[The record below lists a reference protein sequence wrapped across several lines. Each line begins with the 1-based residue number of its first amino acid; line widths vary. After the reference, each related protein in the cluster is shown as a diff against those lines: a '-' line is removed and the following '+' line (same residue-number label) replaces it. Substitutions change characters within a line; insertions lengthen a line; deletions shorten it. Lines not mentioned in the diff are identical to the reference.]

1 MSLTKLSEAFIRSAA
16 YERRFLAKNPWD
28 LTMVLW
34 IPLATVLLI
43 WWIFSQTQITD
54 LPIGVIDQDNGPVAN
69 TAVRYLEASPT
80 LTVKNT
86 YYSAAEAE
94 AAILQRDIYAV
105 VIIPEDFSRNIL
117 SSQSSPLI
125 LQVNAQY
132 GTHSGIIQ
140 TSVQAVAGTLSA
152 GVEIQ
157 RLVKQGMA
165 PSQAALAYSPIS
177 IQRISLFNAATDYQ
191 QFLASTVIPALLH
204 ILAMVIGATTIGR
217 ELRDKQLGHWY
228 GFIDAGKP
236 ELTLHYQT
244 TTNAENNLP
253 DSHQTVSNQAASDAN
268 HQTDEHYT
276 EQIGQHISDSHHDG
290 VSKNSSANNNNDVI
304 NNGPSSTANQTT
316 EPVSILVLLFG
327 LLGKY
332 FWPMLAYSLWSI
344 LALWLAAP
352 QESVA
357 ISSIVITYLSLII
370 LMMLSFWLGA
380 IFTLGS
386 FSLRMGLSA
395 TGFISAPSYA
405 FAGVT
410 FPYIAISDSAQHWS
424 DALPLTHYLKLHI
437 AQLQMQAPVAISLPI
452 IYGLAIATII
462 AMSLTALLTKRALA
476 HPERWGAR

>member
-1 MSLTKLSEAFIRSAA
+1 MRLTKLKDAFVRSAA
-16 YERRFLAKNPWD
+16 YERRFLVKNPWD
-28 LTMVLW
+28 LAMVFW

-43 WWIFSQTQITD
+43 WWIFSQIQITD
-54 LPIGVIDQDNGPVAN
+54 LPIGVIDNDRGPVAN
-69 TAVRYLEASPT
+69 TALRYLEANPN
-80 LTVKNT
+80 LTVKQLYHT
-86 YYSAAEAE
+86 PAAAK

-117 SSQSSPLI
+117 LSKPAPI
-125 LQVNAQY
+125 VLQVNAQY

-140 TSVQAVAGTLSA
+140 TSVQSVIGTLSA
-152 GVEIQ
+152 GVEMK

-165 PSQAALAYSPIS
+165 PSQAAIAYSPIS

-217 ELRDKQLGHWY
+217 ELRDKRIGRWY
-228 GFIDAGKP
+228 HFINGSHVY
-236 ELTLHYQT
+236 LTLPPKDDQP
-244 TTNAENNLP
+244 NNNSQPSPLDNVS
-253 DSHQTVSNQAASDAN
+253 DSQNQAP
-268 HQTDEHYT
+268 E
-276 EQIGQHISDSHHDG
+276 E
-290 VSKNSSANNNNDVI
+290 
-304 NNGPSSTANQTT
+304 
-316 EPVSILVLLFG
+316 VSIPVLVFG

-332 FWPMLAYSLWSI
+332 FWPLLAYSIWSI

-352 QESVA
+352 QQSIA
-357 ISSIVITYLSLII
+357 ISALMVTYISLVL

-410 FPYIAISDSAQHWS
+410 FPYVAISKNAQHWS
-424 DALPLTHYLKLHI
+424 DVLPLTHYLKLHI
-437 AQLQMQAPVAISLPI
+437 AQLQMQAPVIISLPI
-452 IYGLAIATII
+452 VYGLTLATLVTLY
-462 AMSLTALLTKRALA
+462 LTALLSKRALA

>member
-1 MSLTKLSEAFIRSAA
+1 MRLTKLKDAFVRSAA
-16 YERRFLAKNPWD
+16 YERRFLVKNPWD
-28 LTMVLW
+28 LAMVFW

-43 WWIFSQTQITD
+43 WWIFSQIQITD
-54 LPIGVIDQDNGPVAN
+54 LPIGVIDNDRGPVAN
-69 TAVRYLEASPT
+69 TALRYLEANPN
-80 LTVKNT
+80 LTVKQLYHT
-86 YYSAAEAE
+86 PAAAK

-117 SSQSSPLI
+117 LSKPAPI
-125 LQVNAQY
+125 VLQVNAQY

-140 TSVQAVAGTLSA
+140 TSVQSVIGTLSA
-152 GVEIQ
+152 GVEMK

-165 PSQAALAYSPIS
+165 PSQAAIAYSPIS

-217 ELRDKQLGHWY
+217 ELRDKRIGRWY
-228 GFIDAGKP
+228 HFINGSHVY
-236 ELTLHYQT
+236 LTLPPKDDQP
-244 TTNAENNLP
+244 NN
-253 DSHQTVSNQAASDAN
+253 DSQPSPLDNVSASQNQAP
-268 HQTDEHYT
+268 E
-276 EQIGQHISDSHHDG
+276 E
-290 VSKNSSANNNNDVI
+290 
-304 NNGPSSTANQTT
+304 
-316 EPVSILVLLFG
+316 VSIPVLVVG

-332 FWPMLAYSLWSI
+332 FWPLLAYSIWSI

-352 QESVA
+352 QQSIA
-357 ISSIVITYLSLII
+357 ISALMVTYISLIL

-410 FPYIAISDSAQHWS
+410 FPYVAISKNAQHWS
-424 DALPLTHYLKLHI
+424 DVLPLTHYLKLHI
-437 AQLQMQAPVAISLPI
+437 AQLQMQAPVIISLPI
-452 IYGLAIATII
+452 VYGLTLATLVTLY
-462 AMSLTALLTKRALA
+462 LTALLSKRALA

>member
-1 MSLTKLSEAFIRSAA
+1 MRLTQLSEAFIRSAA
-16 YERRFLAKNPWD
+16 YERRFLHKNPWD
-28 LTMVLW
+28 LTMVVW
-34 IPLATVLLI
+34 IPLLTVLLI
-43 WWIFSQTQITD
+43 WWIFSQTQITN

-69 TAVRYLEASPT
+69 TAVRYLDASPT
-80 LTVKNT
+80 LSVRQM

-94 AAILQRDIYAV
+94 VAILQRDIYAV

-117 SSQSSPLI
+117 SSKSAPLI

-140 TSVQAVAGTLSA
+140 TGVQAVAGTLSA

-157 RLVKQGMA
+157 RLIKQGMA
-165 PSQAALAYSPIS
+165 PSQAAITYSPIS

-228 GFIDAGKP
+228 GFIASAQAYD
-236 ELTLHYQT
+236 
-244 TTNAENNLP
+244 NL
-253 DSHQTVSNQAASDAN
+253 SGS
-268 HQTDEHYT
+268 
-276 EQIGQHISDSHHDG
+276 I
-290 VSKNSSANNNNDVI
+290 SANISASVNISGNVNNNVADNTVQKI
-304 NNGPSSTANQTT
+304 AALCQPAAKLPNSTAKDNTNQK
-316 EPVSILVLLFG
+316 PVSTLPSVHMGVLLFG

-332 FWPMLAYSLWSI
+332 FWPMLAYGLWSI
-344 LALWLAAP
+344 LALWLATP

-357 ISSIVITYLSLII
+357 SSAVFATYLGLLL

-410 FPYIAISDSAQHWS
+410 FPYIAISDSAKHWS

-437 AQLQMQAPVAISLPI
+437 AQMQMQAPVAISLPI
-452 IYGLAIATII
+452 LYGLAIATVV
-462 AMSLTALLTKRALA
+462 AMMLTALLTKRALA

>member
-1 MSLTKLSEAFIRSAA
+1 MRLTKLSRLGNAFLRSAA

-28 LTMVLW
+28 FSMVVW

-43 WWIFSQTQITD
+43 WWIFSQIQITD
-54 LPIGVIDQDNGPVAN
+54 LPIGVIDNDRGPVAN
-69 TAVRYLEASPT
+69 TAVRYLEANPN
-80 LTVKNT
+80 LTVKQLYHSPT
-86 YYSAAEAE
+86 AAE

-105 VIIPEDFSRNIL
+105 VIIPEDFSRNI
-117 SSQSSPLI
+117 SSSKPAPII

-140 TSVQAVAGTLSA
+140 TSIQSVIGTLSA

-157 RLVKQGMA
+157 RLVKQGVS
-165 PSQAALAYSPIS
+165 PPQAAIAYSPIS
-177 IQRISLFNAATDYQ
+177 IQRISLFNAVTDYQ

-204 ILAMVIGATTIGR
+204 ILAMVVGATTIGR
-217 ELRDKQLGHWY
+217 ELRDKRIGRWY
-228 GFIDAGKP
+228 RFIDGSRSD
-236 ELTLHYQT
+236 LTLPS
-244 TTNAENNLP
+244 NNIEANTSDNVASSQLP
-253 DSHQTVSNQAASDAN
+253 APKNVS
-268 HQTDEHYT
+268 
-276 EQIGQHISDSHHDG
+276 
-290 VSKNSSANNNNDVI
+290 V
-304 NNGPSSTANQTT
+304 
-316 EPVSILVLLFG
+316 LVLIFG

-332 FWPMLAYSLWSI
+332 FWPILAYSIWSI
-344 LALWLAAP
+344 LAIWLAAP
-352 QESVA
+352 QQSIA
-357 ISSIVITYLSLII
+357 ISSIIATYLGLVL

-386 FSLRMGLSA
+386 YSLRMGLSA

-437 AQLQMQAPVAISLPI
+437 AQLQMQAPVAVSLPI
-452 IYGLAIATII
+452 VYGLTLATLI
-462 AMSLTALLTKRALA
+462 AMFLTALLSKRALA

>member
-1 MSLTKLSEAFIRSAA
+1 MRLTQLSEAFIRSAA
-16 YERRFLAKNPWD
+16 YERRFLRKNPWD
-28 LTMVLW
+28 LTMVVW
-34 IPLATVLLI
+34 IPLLTVLLI
-43 WWIFSQTQITD
+43 WWIFSQTQITN

-69 TAVRYLEASPT
+69 TAVRYLDASPT
-80 LTVKNT
+80 LSVRQM

-117 SSQSSPLI
+117 SSKSAPLI

-140 TSVQAVAGTLSA
+140 TGVQAVAGTLSA

-157 RLVKQGMA
+157 RLIKQGMA
-165 PSQAALAYSPIS
+165 PSQAAIAYSPIS

-228 GFIDAGKP
+228 GFIASAQAYD
-236 ELTLHYQT
+236 
-244 TTNAENNLP
+244 NI
-253 DSHQTVSNQAASDAN
+253 SSN
-268 HQTDEHYT
+268 
-276 EQIGQHISDSHHDG
+276 
-290 VSKNSSANNNNDVI
+290 VNNNVADNTVQKI
-304 NNGPSSTANQTT
+304 AALSQPAAKLPNSTAKDNTNQK
-316 EPVSILVLLFG
+316 PVSTLPSVHMGLLLFG

-332 FWPMLAYSLWSI
+332 FWPMLAYGLWSI
-344 LALWLAAP
+344 LALWLATP

-357 ISSIVITYLSLII
+357 SSAFFATYLGLLL

-410 FPYIAISDSAQHWS
+410 FPYIAISDSAKHWS

-437 AQLQMQAPVAISLPI
+437 AQMQMQAPVAISLPI
-452 IYGLAIATII
+452 LYGLAIATVV
-462 AMSLTALLTKRALA
+462 AMMLTALLTKRALA

>member
-1 MSLTKLSEAFIRSAA
+1 MRLTKLGDAFLRSAA

-28 LTMVLW
+28 LAMVVW

-43 WWIFSQTQITD
+43 WWIFSQIQITD
-54 LPIGVIDQDNGPVAN
+54 LPIGVIDNDRGPNAN
-69 TAVRYLEASPT
+69 TAVRYLEANPN
-80 LTVKNT
+80 LTVRQL
-86 YYSAAEAE
+86 YHSPAAAK
-94 AAILQRDIYAV
+94 AAILQRDIYGV
-105 VIIPEDFSRNIL
+105 VIIPEGFSRNI
-117 SSQSSPLI
+117 SSSKPAPII

-140 TSVQAVAGTLSA
+140 TSVQSVIGTLSA
-152 GVEIQ
+152 GVEMK

-165 PSQAALAYSPIS
+165 PSQAAIVYSPIK

-217 ELRDKQLGHWY
+217 ELRDKRIGRWY
-228 GFIDAGKP
+228 RFIDGSRP
-236 ELTLHYQT
+236 NLTLPSNNEFQY
-244 TTNAENNLP
+244 NAA
-253 DSHQTVSNQAASDAN
+253 DKVSNRPLSTPTN
-268 HQTDEHYT
+268 
-276 EQIGQHISDSHHDG
+276 
-290 VSKNSSANNNNDVI
+290 VSV
-304 NNGPSSTANQTT
+304 
-316 EPVSILVLLFG
+316 LVLIFG

-332 FWPMLAYSLWSI
+332 FWPLLAYSIWSI

-352 QESVA
+352 QQSIA
-357 ISSIVITYLSLII
+357 ISALMVTYVSLVL

-380 IFTLGS
+380 IFTLSS

-410 FPYIAISDSAQHWS
+410 FPYVAISKNAQHWS
-424 DALPLTHYLKLHI
+424 DVLPLTHYLKLHI
-437 AQLQMQAPVAISLPI
+437 AQLQMQAPVIISLPI
-452 IYGLAIATII
+452 VYGLTLATLVTLY
-462 AMSLTALLTKRALA
+462 LTALLSKRALA

>member
-1 MSLTKLSEAFIRSAA
+1 MRLTQLSEAFIRSAA
-16 YERRFLAKNPWD
+16 YERRFLRKNPWD
-28 LTMVLW
+28 LTMVVW
-34 IPLATVLLI
+34 IPLLTVLLI
-43 WWIFSQTQITD
+43 WWIFSQTQITN

-69 TAVRYLEASPT
+69 TAVRYLDASPT
-80 LTVKNT
+80 LSVRQM

-117 SSQSSPLI
+117 SSKSAPLI

-140 TSVQAVAGTLSA
+140 TGVQAVAGTLSA

-157 RLVKQGMA
+157 RLIKQGMA
-165 PSQAALAYSPIS
+165 PSQAAIAYSPIS

-228 GFIDAGKP
+228 GFIASAQAYD
-236 ELTLHYQT
+236 
-244 TTNAENNLP
+244 NL
-253 DSHQTVSNQAASDAN
+253 SGS
-268 HQTDEHYT
+268 
-276 EQIGQHISDSHHDG
+276 I
-290 VSKNSSANNNNDVI
+290 SANISGNVNNNVADNTVQKI
-304 NNGPSSTANQTT
+304 AALSQPAAKLPNSTAKDNTNQK
-316 EPVSILVLLFG
+316 PVSTLPSVHMGVLLFG

-332 FWPMLAYSLWSI
+332 FWPMLAYGLWSI
-344 LALWLAAP
+344 LALWLATP

-357 ISSIVITYLSLII
+357 SSAVFATYLGLLL

-410 FPYIAISDSAQHWS
+410 FPYIAISDSAKHWS

-437 AQLQMQAPVAISLPI
+437 AQMQMQAPVAISLPI
-452 IYGLAIATII
+452 LYGLAIATVV
-462 AMSLTALLTKRALA
+462 AMMLTALLTKRALA

>member
-1 MSLTKLSEAFIRSAA
+1 MRLTKLKDVFVRSAA

-28 LTMVLW
+28 LAMVLW
-34 IPLATVLLI
+34 IPLTTVLLI
-43 WWIFSQTQITD
+43 WWIFSQIQITD
-54 LPIGVIDQDNGPVAN
+54 LPIGVIDNDHGPVAN
-69 TAVRYLEASPT
+69 TAVRYLEANPN
-80 LTVKNT
+80 LTVKQLYHT
-86 YYSAAEAE
+86 PAAAK

-105 VIIPEDFSRNIL
+105 VIIPEDFSRNI
-117 SSQSSPLI
+117 SSSKPAPII

-140 TSVQAVAGTLSA
+140 TSVQSVIGTLSA
-152 GVEIQ
+152 GVEMK

-165 PSQAALAYSPIS
+165 PSQAAIAYSPIS

-217 ELRDKQLGHWY
+217 ELRDKRIGRWY
-228 GFIDAGKP
+228 RFIDGSRAH
-236 ELTLHYQT
+236 LTLPPNNELQY
-244 TTNAENNLP
+244 NAA
-253 DSHQTVSNQAASDAN
+253 DKVSNR
-268 HQTDEHYT
+268 
-276 EQIGQHISDSHHDG
+276 
-290 VSKNSSANNNNDVI
+290 
-304 NNGPSSTANQTT
+304 PLSTPTN
-316 EPVSILVLLFG
+316 VSISVLMSA

-332 FWPMLAYSLWSI
+332 FWPLLAYSLWSV

-352 QESVA
+352 QQA
-357 ISSIVITYLSLII
+357 IATSALMVTYISLVL

-380 IFTLGS
+380 IFTLSS

-410 FPYIAISDSAQHWS
+410 FPYVAISKNAQHWS
-424 DALPLTHYLKLHI
+424 DVLPLTHYLKLHI
-437 AQLQMQAPVAISLPI
+437 AQLQMQAPVMISLPI
-452 IYGLAIATII
+452 VYGLTLATLIALYL
-462 AMSLTALLTKRALA
+462 AALLSKRALA

>member
-1 MSLTKLSEAFIRSAA
+1 MRLTKLKDAFVRSAA

-28 LTMVLW
+28 LAMVFW

-43 WWIFSQTQITD
+43 WWIFSQIQITD
-54 LPIGVIDQDNGPVAN
+54 LPIGVIDNDRGPVAN
-69 TAVRYLEASPT
+69 TALRYLEANSN
-80 LTVKNT
+80 LTVKQLYHT
-86 YYSAAEAE
+86 PAAAK

-117 SSQSSPLI
+117 LSKPAPI
-125 LQVNAQY
+125 VLQVNAQY

-140 TSVQAVAGTLSA
+140 TSVQSVIGTLSA
-152 GVEIQ
+152 GVEMK

-165 PSQAALAYSPIS
+165 PSQAAIAYSPIS

-217 ELRDKQLGHWY
+217 ELRDKRIGRWY
-228 GFIDAGKP
+228 HFINGSHVY
-236 ELTLHYQT
+236 LTLPPKDDQP
-244 TTNAENNLP
+244 NN
-253 DSHQTVSNQAASDAN
+253 DSQPSPLDNVSASQNQAS
-268 HQTDEHYT
+268 E
-276 EQIGQHISDSHHDG
+276 E
-290 VSKNSSANNNNDVI
+290 
-304 NNGPSSTANQTT
+304 
-316 EPVSILVLLFG
+316 VSILVLVFG

-332 FWPMLAYSLWSI
+332 FWPLLAYSIWSI

-352 QESVA
+352 QQSIA
-357 ISSIVITYLSLII
+357 ISALMVTYISLVL

-410 FPYIAISDSAQHWS
+410 FPYVAISKNAQHWS
-424 DALPLTHYLKLHI
+424 DVLPLTHYLKLHI
-437 AQLQMQAPVAISLPI
+437 AQLQMQAPVIISLPI
-452 IYGLAIATII
+452 VYGLTLATLVTLY
-462 AMSLTALLTKRALA
+462 LTALLSKRALA

>member
-1 MSLTKLSEAFIRSAA
+1 MRLTKLKDAFVRSAA
-16 YERRFLAKNPWD
+16 YERRFLVKNPWD
-28 LTMVLW
+28 LAMVFW

-43 WWIFSQTQITD
+43 WWIFSQIQITD
-54 LPIGVIDQDNGPVAN
+54 LPIGVIDNDRGPVAN
-69 TAVRYLEASPT
+69 TALRYLEANPN
-80 LTVKNT
+80 LTVKQLYHT
-86 YYSAAEAE
+86 PAAAK

-117 SSQSSPLI
+117 LSKPAPI
-125 LQVNAQY
+125 VLQVNAQY

-140 TSVQAVAGTLSA
+140 TSVQSVIGTLSA
-152 GVEIQ
+152 GVEMK

-165 PSQAALAYSPIS
+165 PSQAAIAYSPIS

-217 ELRDKQLGHWY
+217 ELRDKRIGRWY
-228 GFIDAGKP
+228 HFINGSHVY
-236 ELTLHYQT
+236 LTLPPKDDQP
-244 TTNAENNLP
+244 NN
-253 DSHQTVSNQAASDAN
+253 DSQPSPLDNVSASQNQAS
-268 HQTDEHYT
+268 E
-276 EQIGQHISDSHHDG
+276 E
-290 VSKNSSANNNNDVI
+290 
-304 NNGPSSTANQTT
+304 
-316 EPVSILVLLFG
+316 VSILVLVFG

-332 FWPMLAYSLWSI
+332 FWPLLAYSIWSI

-352 QESVA
+352 QQSIA
-357 ISSIVITYLSLII
+357 ISALMVTYISLVL

-410 FPYIAISDSAQHWS
+410 FPYVAISKNAQHWS
-424 DALPLTHYLKLHI
+424 DVLPLTHYLKLHI
-437 AQLQMQAPVAISLPI
+437 AQLQMQAPVLISLPI
-452 IYGLAIATII
+452 VYGLTLATLVTLY
-462 AMSLTALLTKRALA
+462 LTALLSKRALA

>member
-1 MSLTKLSEAFIRSAA
+1 MRLNKQKRLSGQKGLIGAFVRSAG

-28 LTMVLW
+28 LSMVLW

-43 WWIFSQTQITD
+43 WWIFSQIQITD
-54 LPIGVIDQDNGPVAN
+54 LPIGVMDKDRGPIAN
-69 TAVRYLEASPT
+69 TAVRYLEANPN
-80 LTVKNT
+80 LTVRQL
-86 YYSAAEAE
+86 YHSPAAVE
-94 AAILQRDIYAV
+94 AALLQRDIYAV
-105 VIIPEDFSRNIL
+105 VIIPEDFSRNI
-117 SSQSSPLI
+117 SSSKPAPI
-125 LQVNAQY
+125 VLQVNAQY

-140 TSVQAVAGTLSA
+140 TSVQSVIGTLSA

-165 PSQAALAYSPIS
+165 PSQAAIAYSPIG

-217 ELRDKQLGHWY
+217 ELRDKQIGRWYDFIESGHP
-228 GFIDAGKP
+228 D
-236 ELTLHYQT
+236 LTNIKANIKNDKT
-244 TTNAENNLP
+244 I
-253 DSHQTVSNQAASDAN
+253 AAS
-268 HQTDEHYT
+268 T
-276 EQIGQHISDSHHDG
+276 S
-290 VSKNSSANNNNDVI
+290 VI
-304 NNGPSSTANQTT
+304 DNKPRKA
-316 EPVSILVLLFG
+316 SILVLLFG

-332 FWPMLAYSLWSI
+332 FWPTLAYSLWSI
-344 LALWLAAP
+344 LALWLATP
-352 QESVA
+352 QQAVA
-357 ISSIVITYLSLII
+357 ISSIMATYVGLVL

-380 IFTLGS
+380 IFTLTS
-386 FSLRMGLSA
+386 FSLRMGLSS

-410 FPYIAISDSAQHWS
+410 FPYIAISDSAKHWS

-452 IYGLAIATII
+452 VYGLTLATVI
-462 AMSLTALLTKRALA
+462 AMFLAALLSKRALA

>member
-1 MSLTKLSEAFIRSAA
+1 MRIAQLKDAFVRSAV
-16 YERRFLAKNPWD
+16 YERRFLTKNPWD
-28 LTMVLW
+28 FAMVVW
-34 IPLATVLLI
+34 IPLVTVLLI
-43 WWIFSQTQITD
+43 WWIFSQTQITN
-54 LPIGVIDQDNGPVAN
+54 LPIGVIDQDNSPTAN
-69 TAVRYLEASPT
+69 TAVRYLEASPDI
-80 LTVKNT
+80 TVRQL
-86 YYSAAEAE
+86 YHSPAAAE
-94 AAILQRDIYAV
+94 AAILQREIYAV

-117 SSQSSPLI
+117 SRKPAPLI

-140 TSVQAVAGTLSA
+140 KSVQSVAGTLSA

-165 PSQAALAYSPIS
+165 PSQAAIAYSPIS

-217 ELRDKQLGHWY
+217 ELRDKRIGRWY
-228 GFIDAGKP
+228 AFIDTGR
-236 ELTLHYQT
+236 
-244 TTNAENNLP
+244 P
-253 DSHQTVSNQAASDAN
+253 DLAALIDNDTVSAPDHKQSASHTKPLAA
-268 HQTDEHYT
+268 
-276 EQIGQHISDSHHDG
+276 I
-290 VSKNSSANNNNDVI
+290 K
-304 NNGPSSTANQTT
+304 STQ
-316 EPVSILVLLFG
+316 PVSIAVLVFG

-332 FWPMLAYSLWSI
+332 FWPMLAYSIWSA

-352 QESVA
+352 QQTVA
-357 ISSIVITYLSLII
+357 IDSIIITYIGLVL

-380 IFTLGS
+380 IFTLSS
-386 FSLRMGLSA
+386 FSLRMGLSS

-424 DALPLTHYLKLHI
+424 NALPLTHYLKLHI
-437 AQLQMQAPVAISLPI
+437 AQLQMNAPAAISLPI
-452 IYGLAIATII
+452 IYGLTLATII
-462 AMSLTALLTKRALA
+462 AMALTAVLSKRALA

>member
-1 MSLTKLSEAFIRSAA
+1 MRLTKQKKLSEQKGLIGAFARSAG

-28 LTMVLW
+28 LSMVIW

-43 WWIFSQTQITD
+43 WWIFSQIQITD
-54 LPIGVIDQDNGPVAN
+54 LPIGVMDNDRGPIAN
-69 TAVRYLEASPT
+69 TAVRYLEANPN
-80 LTVKNT
+80 LTVRQL
-86 YYSAAEAE
+86 YHSPAAVE
-94 AAILQRDIYAV
+94 AALLQRDIYAV
-105 VIIPEDFSRNIL
+105 VIIPEDFSRNI
-117 SSQSSPLI
+117 SSSKPAPI
-125 LQVNAQY
+125 VLQVNAQY

-140 TSVQAVAGTLSA
+140 TSVQSVIGTLSA

-157 RLVKQGMA
+157 RLVKKGMA
-165 PSQAALAYSPIS
+165 PSQAAIAYSPIG

-217 ELRDKQLGHWY
+217 ELRDKQIGRWYDFIESGHP
-228 GFIDAGKP
+228 D
-236 ELTLHYQT
+236 LTNIK
-244 TTNAENNLP
+244 TNIAN
-253 DSHQTVSNQAASDAN
+253 SKIIAASTSAEDN
-268 HQTDEHYT
+268 NTSV
-276 EQIGQHISDSHHDG
+276 IDSKPRKAS
-290 VSKNSSANNNNDVI
+290 V
-304 NNGPSSTANQTT
+304 
-316 EPVSILVLLFG
+316 LVLLFG

-332 FWPMLAYSLWSI
+332 FWPILAYSLWSV

-352 QESVA
+352 QQALA
-357 ISSIVITYLSLII
+357 ISSIIATYIGLVL

-380 IFTLGS
+380 IFTLTS
-386 FSLRMGLSA
+386 FSLRMGLSS

-424 DALPLTHYLKLHI
+424 DVLPLTHYLKLHI

-452 IYGLAIATII
+452 VYGLTLATLI
-462 AMSLTALLTKRALA
+462 AMFLTTLLSKRALA

>member
-1 MSLTKLSEAFIRSAA
+1 MRLIRLGEAFVRSAA

-28 LTMVLW
+28 FSMVVW
-34 IPLATVLLI
+34 IPFLTVLLI
-43 WWIFSQTQITD
+43 WWIFSQIQITD
-54 LPIGVIDQDNGPVAN
+54 LPIGVIDNDRGPVAN
-69 TAVRYLEASPT
+69 TAVRYLEANPN
-80 LTVKNT
+80 LTVKQL
-86 YYSAAEAE
+86 YHSPAAAES
-94 AAILQRDIYAV
+94 AILQRDVYAV
-105 VIIPEDFSRNIL
+105 VIIPEDFSRNI
-117 SSQSSPLI
+117 SSSKPAPI
-125 LQVNAQY
+125 VLQVNAQY

-140 TSVQAVAGTLSA
+140 TSVQSVIGTLSA

-165 PSQAALAYSPIS
+165 PSQAAINYSPVG

-217 ELRDKQLGHWY
+217 ELRDKRIGRWY
-228 GFIDAGKP
+228 DFIDTGRPDLAQIEENKAAFLGDGNVQSNDNKP
-236 ELTLHYQT
+236 PISIKDVKSRQ
-244 TTNAENNLP
+244 
-253 DSHQTVSNQAASDAN
+253 VS
-268 HQTDEHYT
+268 T
-276 EQIGQHISDSHHDG
+276 
-290 VSKNSSANNNNDVI
+290 
-304 NNGPSSTANQTT
+304 
-316 EPVSILVLLFG
+316 LVLLSG

-332 FWPMLAYSLWSI
+332 FWPTLAYSIWSI

-352 QESVA
+352 QQIVA
-357 ISSIVITYLSLII
+357 ISSLIATYFGLVL

-380 IFTLGS
+380 IFTLTS

-410 FPYIAISDSAQHWS
+410 FPYIAISDSAKHWS

-452 IYGLAIATII
+452 VYGLTIATLIT
-462 AMSLTALLTKRALA
+462 MYLTALLSKRALA

>member
-1 MSLTKLSEAFIRSAA
+1 MRLTKLKDAFVRSAA
-16 YERRFLAKNPWD
+16 YERRFLVKNPWD
-28 LTMVLW
+28 LAMVFW

-43 WWIFSQTQITD
+43 WWIFSQIQITD
-54 LPIGVIDQDNGPVAN
+54 LPIGVIDNDRGPVAN
-69 TAVRYLEASPT
+69 TALRYLEANPN
-80 LTVKNT
+80 LTVKQLYHT
-86 YYSAAEAE
+86 PAAAK

-117 SSQSSPLI
+117 LSKPAPI
-125 LQVNAQY
+125 VLQVNAQY

-140 TSVQAVAGTLSA
+140 TSVQSVIGTLSA
-152 GVEIQ
+152 GVEMK

-165 PSQAALAYSPIS
+165 PSQAAIAYSPIS

-217 ELRDKQLGHWY
+217 ELRDKRIGRWY
-228 GFIDAGKP
+228 HFINGSHVY
-236 ELTLHYQT
+236 LTLPPKDDQP
-244 TTNAENNLP
+244 NN
-253 DSHQTVSNQAASDAN
+253 DSQPSPLDNV
-268 HQTDEHYT
+268 
-276 EQIGQHISDSHHDG
+276 
-290 VSKNSSANNNNDVI
+290 SANQ
-304 NNGPSSTANQTT
+304 NQ
-316 EPVSILVLLFG
+316 EPEEVSILVLVFG

-332 FWPMLAYSLWSI
+332 FWPLLAYSIWSI

-352 QESVA
+352 QQSIA
-357 ISSIVITYLSLII
+357 ISALMVTYISLIL

-410 FPYIAISDSAQHWS
+410 FPYVAISKNAQHWS
-424 DALPLTHYLKLHI
+424 DVLPLTHYLKLHI
-437 AQLQMQAPVAISLPI
+437 AQLQMQAPVIISLPI
-452 IYGLAIATII
+452 VYGLTLATLVTLY
-462 AMSLTALLTKRALA
+462 LTALLSKRALA

>member
-1 MSLTKLSEAFIRSAA
+1 MRLTKLKDAFVRSAA

-28 LTMVLW
+28 LAMVFW

-43 WWIFSQTQITD
+43 WWIFSQIQITD
-54 LPIGVIDQDNGPVAN
+54 LPIGVIDNDRGPVAN
-69 TAVRYLEASPT
+69 TALRYLEANSN
-80 LTVKNT
+80 LTVKQLYHT
-86 YYSAAEAE
+86 PAAAK

-117 SSQSSPLI
+117 LSKPAPI
-125 LQVNAQY
+125 VLQVNAQY

-140 TSVQAVAGTLSA
+140 TSVQSVIGTLSA
-152 GVEIQ
+152 GVEMK

-165 PSQAALAYSPIS
+165 PSQAAIAYSPIS

-217 ELRDKQLGHWY
+217 ELRDKRIGRWY
-228 GFIDAGKP
+228 HFINGSHVY
-236 ELTLHYQT
+236 LTLPPKDDQP
-244 TTNAENNLP
+244 NN
-253 DSHQTVSNQAASDAN
+253 DSQPSPLDNV
-268 HQTDEHYT
+268 
-276 EQIGQHISDSHHDG
+276 
-290 VSKNSSANNNNDVI
+290 SANQ
-304 NNGPSSTANQTT
+304 NQ
-316 EPVSILVLLFG
+316 EPEEVSILVLVFG

-332 FWPMLAYSLWSI
+332 FWPLLAYSIWSI

-352 QESVA
+352 QQSIA
-357 ISSIVITYLSLII
+357 ISALMVTYISLIL

-410 FPYIAISDSAQHWS
+410 FPYVAISKNAQHWS
-424 DALPLTHYLKLHI
+424 DVLPLTHYLKLHI
-437 AQLQMQAPVAISLPI
+437 AQLQMQAPVIISLPI
-452 IYGLAIATII
+452 VYGLTLATLVTLY
-462 AMSLTALLTKRALA
+462 LTALLSKRALA

>member
-1 MSLTKLSEAFIRSAA
+1 MRLTKLKDAFVRSAA
-16 YERRFLAKNPWD
+16 YERRFLVKNPWD
-28 LTMVLW
+28 LAMVFW

-43 WWIFSQTQITD
+43 WWIFSQIQITD
-54 LPIGVIDQDNGPVAN
+54 LPIGVIDNDRGPVAN
-69 TAVRYLEASPT
+69 TALRYLEANPNLT
-80 LTVKNT
+80 LKQLYHTP
-86 YYSAAEAE
+86 AAAK

-117 SSQSSPLI
+117 LSKPAPI
-125 LQVNAQY
+125 VLQVNAQY

-140 TSVQAVAGTLSA
+140 TSVQSIIGTLSA
-152 GVEIQ
+152 GVEMK

-165 PSQAALAYSPIS
+165 PSQAAIAYSPIS

-217 ELRDKQLGHWY
+217 ELRDKRIGRWY
-228 GFIDAGKP
+228 HFINGRHVY
-236 ELTLHYQT
+236 LTLPPKDDQP
-244 TTNAENNLP
+244 NNNSQPSPL
-253 DSHQTVSNQAASDAN
+253 DNVSASQNQAS
-268 HQTDEHYT
+268 E
-276 EQIGQHISDSHHDG
+276 E
-290 VSKNSSANNNNDVI
+290 
-304 NNGPSSTANQTT
+304 
-316 EPVSILVLLFG
+316 VSIPVLVFG

-332 FWPMLAYSLWSI
+332 FWPLLAYSIWSI

-352 QESVA
+352 QQSIA
-357 ISSIVITYLSLII
+357 ISALMVTYISLIL

-410 FPYIAISDSAQHWS
+410 FPYVAISKNAQHWS
-424 DALPLTHYLKLHI
+424 DVLPLTHYLKLHI
-437 AQLQMQAPVAISLPI
+437 AQLQMQAPLIISLPI
-452 IYGLAIATII
+452 IYGLTLATLVTL
-462 AMSLTALLTKRALA
+462 SLTALLSKRALA